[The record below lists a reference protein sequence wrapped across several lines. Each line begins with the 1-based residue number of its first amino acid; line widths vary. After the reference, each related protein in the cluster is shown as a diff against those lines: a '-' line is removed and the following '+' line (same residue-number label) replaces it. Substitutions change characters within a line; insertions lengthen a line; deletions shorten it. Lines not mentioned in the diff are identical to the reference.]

1 MPPQQERKVAT
12 VLFADLVGSTRI
24 AHGHR
29 DPERTRVLLDR
40 FYDAMA
46 REIERAGGTVEKFI
60 GDAAMAVFGV
70 PAALE
75 DHADRALH
83 VALAMQERMRE
94 LFQDELQL
102 RIGVNTGE
110 VVVGRTPD
118 GSFATIGDAVNVAAR
133 LEQAARPGEILVGE
147 RTVAAARSA
156 FELDEPIAID
166 AKGKPGGVRCWR
178 LRQSLERAPTQPRA
192 RLGHS
197 FVGRQSE
204 LDALDKAYRGAAR
217 SRQPHLVLVVGDAGV
232 GKTRLV
238 REHWDRLGTAS
249 PVPTR
254 RRGACHPYGQENTYR
269 PLADVLKEEL
279 GLRDG
284 DPPERIRRVLGRRAI
299 LGLTL
304 GYEVGGDLHPL
315 VAREQLHRAWIEL
328 LDEFVAERPGV
339 LLVEDLHWAE
349 EPLLDALAQ
358 MASDVRGP
366 LLLVGTARPTLLAR
380 RPDLGQG
387 AYGRTVIRL
396 EPLPAAQAER
406 MLAELLGAPLPPAL
420 RETVLERAD
429 GNPFFVEELIATL
442 LDRGVVRREHGSLSL
457 DPIPEDFEVPD
468 SIQAVLAARIDLLD
482 PPEKAALQAASTI
495 GRVFWRTPV
504 VELLDGLDP
513 DLHALEQRE
522 FVRARTDSSIPGE
535 QEFELRHAL
544 TRDVAYSTLP
554 KATRGRFHARFAD
567 WLEGVGDGR
576 DEDAHRLAHHYSEAL
591 RSDYADL
598 AWSGDEPE
606 YRRLRDKATRWLRR
620 AAELAVGRYAV
631 DEALRLLERALAL
644 EPDRARQ
651 AELWQ
656 AIGRVNALR
665 YDGEAFW
672 TAMLNAVERTT
683 DDRARGRL
691 FSDLAFATE
700 SRPGMWKQRPDRELV
715 KGWIDRALTSAAPE
729 SPAQARAL
737 IALALWDAQGGVESA
752 RRALGLAE
760 RLGDPELVSAARGAQ
775 AVTAL
780 VTHRYV
786 DALEL
791 ARGRLELIDQ
801 ITDPDHREGI
811 HWSLTFASLGC
822 GRIEEARAH
831 ARRHA
836 EVAKPLTPHHR
847 VHALGVQLMVE
858 ELAGR
863 WATVRDLAAEAEEVI
878 ALNVATPCQFNARS
892 LLTCALAHAYD
903 GEEAEAEAARL
914 EREAD
919 AVAIEGYGLTIDA
932 PRLRLA
938 LARERLDVVERLLEM
953 FPPALYFGELAA
965 VTARLDGLAAL
976 GQRVR
981 LEREAAPVLVPGT
994 YLEPF
999 ALRALGLA
1007 REEESM
1013 LHRAVLRFDALGL
1026 DWEAERTRTLTGARS
1041 GPVGP

>member
-1 MPPQQERKVAT
+1 MPQQQERKVAT
-12 VLFADLVGSTRI
+12 VLFADLVGSTRL
-24 AHGHR
+24 AHGHS

-46 REIERAGGTVEKFI
+46 AEIERAGGTVEKFI

-156 FELDEPIAID
+156 FELDEPIAVD
-166 AKGKPGGVRCWR
+166 AKGKPGGVGCRR

-204 LDALDKAYRGAAR
+204 LDALDTAYRGAVR

-232 GKTRLV
+232 GKSRLV

-249 PVPTR
+249 PVPTLR
-254 RRGACHPYGQENTYR
+254 GGACLPYGQGITYR
-269 PLADVLKEEL
+269 PLAAVLKQEL

-284 DPPERIRRVLGRRAI
+284 DPPERIRHVLGPRAI
-299 LGLTL
+299 LGLTF
-304 GYEVGGDLHPL
+304 GYEAGGDVHPL

-328 LDEFVAERPGV
+328 LDELVAERPGV
-339 LLVEDLHWAE
+339 LLVEDLHWTE

-358 MASDVRGP
+358 IASDVRGP
-366 LLLVGTARPTLLAR
+366 LLLLGTARPTLLAR

-387 AYGRTVIRL
+387 AYGRTVLRL
-396 EPLPAAQAER
+396 EPLPAAQADR

-442 LDRGVVRREHGSLSL
+442 LDRGVVRREHGSLSV
-457 DPIPEDFEVPD
+457 DPIPEDFELPD
-468 SIQAVLAARIDLLD
+468 SVQAVLAARIDLLD
-482 PPEKAALQAASTI
+482 PPEKAALQAAATI
-495 GRVFWRTPV
+495 GRVFWRRPV
-504 VELLDGLDP
+504 VELLDGVDP
-513 DLHALEQRE
+513 DFQALEQRE
-522 FVRARTDSSIPGE
+522 FVRARPTSSIPGE

-544 TRDVAYSTLP
+544 TRDVAYSALP
-554 KATRGRFHARFAD
+554 KASRGRFHARFAD
-567 WLEGVGDGR
+567 WLEGAGNGR
-576 DEDAHRLAHHYSEAL
+576 DEDAHLLAHHYSEAL

-598 AWSGDEPE
+598 AWSGDELE
-606 YRRLRDKATRWLRR
+606 YRRLREKATRWLRR
-620 AAELAVGRYAV
+620 AARLAVGRYSL
-631 DEALRLLERALAL
+631 DEARRHLERALAL
-644 EPDRARQ
+644 EPDRSRHV
-651 AELWQ
+651 ELWQ

-665 YDGEAFW
+665 YDGETFW
-672 TAMLNAVERTT
+672 TAMLNAVEHAT
-683 DDRARGRL
+683 DDRTRGGL

-700 SRPGMWKQRPDRELV
+700 SRPGMWKRRPDRELV
-715 KGWIDRALTSAAPE
+715 KGWIDRALAWADPD

-737 IALALWDAQGGVESA
+737 IALALWDAQGGADAA
-752 RRALGLAE
+752 RRALRLAE

-780 VTHRYV
+780 VTRRYE

-791 ARGRLELIDQ
+791 ARRRLEHIEQ

-811 HWSLTFASLGC
+811 HWTLTFASLGC

-836 EVAKPLTPHHR
+836 ELAKPLTPHHA

-863 WATVRDLAAEAEEVI
+863 WEAVRDLAAEAEEVI
-878 ALNVATPCQFNARS
+878 ALNVATPCQFNARL
-892 LLTCALAHAYD
+892 LLTCSLAHAHNGD
-903 GEEAEAEAARL
+903 EVEAARL
-914 EREAD
+914 EREAN

-938 LARERLDVVERLLEM
+938 LTRDRLDVVERLLEES
-953 FPPALYFGELAA
+953 PPALYFAELAA

-981 LEREAAPVLVPGT
+981 LEREAAPVLLTGT

-1013 LHRAVLRFDALGL
+1013 LHRAVLGFHALGL
-1026 DWEAERTRTLTGARS
+1026 DWEAERTRTMIGARS
-1041 GPVGP
+1041 GCVEP